1 MGKFRNELRIF
12 YSSKSVW
19 FVYVFIIIVTAF
31 LNILIGV
38 DPWKMVVAPGIMGF
52 LVLMALFGALNA
64 YVTGL
69 IWRQDL
75 GGGTIINIISSGT
88 TRTEWFLCKV
98 AMIVIECFVISLLS
112 YISGTV
118 YGLLAGADYSN
129 LSDKTVLRS
138 NLSSLLIIF
147 VISLAYSFIAT
158 IFFFLI
164 RSYSFALVIA
174 MIATFLGSLAI
185 VAFLLDY
192 AITVSPVIFLYK
204 ALGAVDAADPEK
216 VIKTFEQ
223 GALIMLIYIAVF
235 GGISFLR
242 CLRKEY

>member
-1 MGKFRNELRIF
+1 
-12 YSSKSVW
+12 
-19 FVYVFIIIVTAF
+19 
-31 LNILIGV
+31 
-38 DPWKMVVAPGIMGF
+38 
-52 LVLMALFGALNA
+52 
-64 YVTGL
+64 
-69 IWRQDL
+69 
-75 GGGTIINIISSGT
+75 
-88 TRTEWFLCKV
+88 
-98 AMIVIECFVISLLS
+98 
-112 YISGTV
+112 
-118 YGLLAGADYSN
+118 
-129 LSDKTVLRS
+129 
-138 NLSSLLIIF
+138 
-147 VISLAYSFIAT
+147 
-158 IFFFLI
+158 
-164 RSYSFALVIA
+164 VIA